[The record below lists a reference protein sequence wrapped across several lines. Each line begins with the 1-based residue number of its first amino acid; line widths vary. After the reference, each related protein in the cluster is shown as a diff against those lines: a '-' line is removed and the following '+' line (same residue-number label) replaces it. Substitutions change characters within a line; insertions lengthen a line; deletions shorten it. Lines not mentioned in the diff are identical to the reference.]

1 LAALFAR
8 AGDGARAAALTDE
21 ADEMLARLERFWLAD
36 RGFYAMAL
44 DRDGEPSPALGSNQG
59 HLLWAGA
66 VPRGRAGAVRDA
78 LMGDALNSGWGIRT
92 LSRDEAAFNPV
103 SYHLGSVWPHDT
115 ALAAAGLRRYGYA
128 AEHTALFDAT
138 LDAASH
144 ADGYRLPE
152 LFAGFGRTDFAV
164 PVPYPVACRP
174 QAWAAGAIPFLLT
187 TALGLRADALQRRL
201 VVQGPALPGWL
212 HRVEVTGL
220 PVGGAR
226 VDLLFERTRGTDHV
240 ALSDA
245 RVDGDLEVVIRTGDA
260 PDGGSAT

>member
-1 LAALFAR
+1 
-8 AGDGARAAALTDE
+8 
-21 ADEMLARLERFWLAD
+21 
-36 RGFYAMAL
+36 
-44 DRDGEPSPALGSNQG
+44 
-59 HLLWAGA
+59 
-66 VPRGRAGAVRDA
+66 
-78 LMGDALNSGWGIRT
+78 MGDALNSGWGIRT

-128 AEHTALFDAT
+128 AEHSALFDAT

-187 TALGLRADALQRRL
+187 TALGLQADALDRRL
-201 VVQGPALPGWL
+201 VVHRPALPEWL

-220 PVGGAR
+220 PVGRAR
-226 VDLLFERTRGTDHV
+226 VDLLFERARGTDHV
-240 ALSDA
+240 ALTDA
-245 RVDGDLEVVIRTGDA
+245 RVDGDLDVVLRTGGV
-260 PDGGSAT
+260 PDGGPAT